1 MVSDPRFDPEPTHQ
15 EAPPREKSGC
25 SSCLTGCGVV
35 ALIVFVLLLIG
46 VAVVWFY
53 GRGWFAGFASQAV
66 EEGINATALPEA
78 EKQETIAQV
87 RRVTDAFG
95 EGKLSWQQLGVVIGE
110 IAQSPVM
117 TTLIVSAAEKKYI
130 DSSGLNE
137 EEKAEGRQTLA
148 RFARGVIDQKIKEQ
162 EMDAVMV
169 HIADRQPDG
178 SWQLRNQVS
187 DDELKK
193 FLAAAKEA
201 ANKAEVPDQPETVD
215 PSEELKQIIDKA
227 LNEQAP

>member
-1 MVSDPRFDPEPTHQ
+1 MVTDPRFDPQPTYA

-25 SSCLTGCGVV
+25 SSCLTGCGIV
-35 ALIVFVLLLIG
+35 ALILFVLLLIG
-46 VAVVWFY
+46 IGIVWFY
-53 GRGWFAGFASQAV
+53 GKGWMAGFTSRAV

-95 EGKLSWQQLGVVIGE
+95 EGRLSWQQLGEVIGE

-130 DSSGLNE
+130 ENSGLNE
-137 EEKAEGRQTLA
+137 EEKAAGRQTLA
-148 RFARGVIDQKIKEQ
+148 RFARGMIDQKINEQ
-162 EMDAVMV
+162 ELDAVMV

-178 SWQLRNQVS
+178 SWQLRNQVG
-187 DDELKK
+187 DEELKK

-201 ANKAEVPDQPETVD
+201 ADKAEIPDQPETVD

-227 LNEQAP
+227 LSEPAP